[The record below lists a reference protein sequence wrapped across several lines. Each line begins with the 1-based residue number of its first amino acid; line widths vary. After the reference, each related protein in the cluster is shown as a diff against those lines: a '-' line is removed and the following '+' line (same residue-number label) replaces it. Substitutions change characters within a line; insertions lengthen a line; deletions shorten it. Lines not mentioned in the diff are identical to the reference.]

1 MDIVLE
7 NLCKSYGDHIVL
19 NKFSAVIPAGQAT
32 AIMAPSGC
40 GKTTLLRI
48 LMGLEQADSGSISG
62 LSHKK
67 ISAVFQEDRLCK
79 NLSPVSN
86 IRLVAPELKKSDIIA
101 AMEQVGLTGCFSQP
115 VRELSG
121 GMKRRVA
128 ILRALLADYD
138 ILFLDEPF
146 KGLDADT
153 RRLVAADTRKKSA
166 GKTVVLITHEKED
179 ISLMGVRQILT
190 IDTGKSAVGSFC
202 GCLATKIT
210 DRRNTDKN
218 E

>member
-1 MDIVLE
+1 M
-7 NLCKSYGDHIVL
+7 
-19 NKFSAVIPAGQAT
+19 
-32 AIMAPSGC
+32 
-40 GKTTLLRI
+40 
-48 LMGLEQADSGSISG
+48 
-62 LSHKK
+62 
-67 ISAVFQEDRLCK
+67 SAVFQEDRLCK

-101 AMEQVGLTGCFSQP
+101 AMEHVGLTGCFSQP

-153 RRLVAADTRKKSA
+153 RRLVLRIPGKKA
-166 GKTVVLITHEKED
+166 PEKR
-179 ISLMGVRQILT
+179 L
-190 IDTGKSAVGSFC
+190 F
-202 GCLATKIT
+202 
-210 DRRNTDKN
+210 
-218 E
+218 